1 MRKQSFEP
9 FKCFRIIKILASFRI
24 VKILEDVSLDNTL
37 TSLISKHRMRPS
49 HTSVESVIALTM
61 IFNNRNIVTAKSGI
75 LSPIF
80 VNYVKDVLQL
90 LKVIIFVSECNIEM
104 VSKAERALLPKFTT
118 FAYSNFSSSQVC
130 FLGSLSNMERIS
142 VERSCWKK
150 MVPEA
155 P

>member
-1 MRKQSFEP
+1 M
-9 FKCFRIIKILASFRI
+9 
-24 VKILEDVSLDNTL
+24 
-37 TSLISKHRMRPS
+37 
-49 HTSVESVIALTM
+49 ALTM
-61 IFNNRNIVTAKSGI
+61 FFNNRNIVTAKSGI

-130 FLGSLSNMERIS
+130 FLGSLSNMEHIS

>member
-1 MRKQSFEP
+1 MHKQSFEP

-49 HTSVESVIALTM
+49 HTSEESVIALTM

-80 VNYVKDVLQL
+80 VNYVLQL

-130 FLGSLSNMERIS
+130 FLGSLSNMEHIS

>member
-1 MRKQSFEP
+1 MHKQSFEP

-80 VNYVKDVLQL
+80 VNYVLQL

-104 VSKAERALLPKFTT
+104 VSKAERAFLPKFTT

-130 FLGSLSNMERIS
+130 FLGSLSNMEHIS

>member
-80 VNYVKDVLQL
+80 VNYVLQL

-130 FLGSLSNMERIS
+130 FLGSLSNMEHIS

>member
-80 VNYVKDVLQL
+80 VNYVLQL
-90 LKVIIFVSECNIEM
+90 LKVINFVSECNIEM

-130 FLGSLSNMERIS
+130 FLGSLSNMEHIS

>member
-1 MRKQSFEP
+1 
-9 FKCFRIIKILASFRI
+9 
-24 VKILEDVSLDNTL
+24 
-37 TSLISKHRMRPS
+37 MRPS

-80 VNYVKDVLQL
+80 INYVKDVLQL

-130 FLGSLSNMERIS
+130 FLGSLSNMEHIS

>member
-80 VNYVKDVLQL
+80 VNYVLQL
-90 LKVIIFVSECNIEM
+90 LKVINFVSECNIEM

-130 FLGSLSNMERIS
+130 FLGRLSNMEHIS

>member
-1 MRKQSFEP
+1 M
-9 FKCFRIIKILASFRI
+9 
-24 VKILEDVSLDNTL
+24 SLDNTL

-130 FLGSLSNMERIS
+130 FLGSLSNWNTSVWKDLVGKKWFRKHLKRIKFHRYKIFCKFHKS
-142 VERSCWKK
+142 DKNLLNF
-150 MVPEA
+150 
-155 P
+155 